1 MPRQRVAQGP
11 GRQARVSH
19 GRFQHYFEGISPTW
33 MSPVIYNAFRYGLV
47 LLYLGTLF
55 VVIGFH
61 NPWVGIIR
69 YLGLGM
75 VIVGLF
81 LVTCAVVQ
89 SCSRYSQRQQLN
101 LENLQISSV
110 SSNIRETVSKT
121 SLPSYSFVMNSDL
134 PTYEE
139 AEFLR
144 LDPKYLTETWLK
156 RHSVPKE
163 FKPYFFPPQTW
174 PLDHSF
180 STSRPGGSVF
190 GQSLEATPNVFQHSI
205 NESDEPPN
213 SPPPSAFAPTLTP
226 LPGAVEEVP
235 DQSVLTSASPT
246 HRPLTTNTTRTPIQP
261 PILVN
266 RSSAVTRPTTSRPH
280 FEDLP
285 EIELVHS
292 HPIPLISQQFWPM
305 QRDGIRD
312 EHGLDSLSRSPSPS
326 PPETIVTR
334 FQSQRNRLT
343 RINSS
348 SSFESESSLMDSES
362 TQRHI
367 QARCTQHAEP
377 QSLTTQIDGNHFPRA
392 Q

>member
-1 MPRQRVAQGP
+1 
-11 GRQARVSH
+11 
-19 GRFQHYFEGISPTW
+19 

-89 SCSRYSQRQQLN
+89 SC
-101 LENLQISSV
+101 
-110 SSNIRETVSKT
+110 
-121 SLPSYSFVMNSDL
+121 
-134 PTYEE
+134 
-139 AEFLR
+139 
-144 LDPKYLTETWLK
+144 
-156 RHSVPKE
+156 
-163 FKPYFFPPQTW
+163 
-174 PLDHSF
+174 
-180 STSRPGGSVF
+180 SRPGGSVF